1 MTLVRNRRKLKLG
14 RVISDKMDKT
24 VIVAV
29 ERRVHHRLYRKSL
42 RKITK
47 FKAHDIENT
56 FRVGDLV
63 RIIETRPLSRT
74 KQWRV
79 VELVD
84 RKETTTV
91 PANEV
96 LEEKVEEVLK
106 ITGNADGETLEASE
120 PDSNG
125 PEASADSETTSLEA
139 PVETESAIKDDQPTS
154 PSADQSDL
162 NAAEQPDQLNDE
174 VIEEIGVEASE
185 EVIEQMDEEN
195 DEDPRKGAD

>member
-1 MTLVRNRRKLKLG
+1 
-14 RVISDKMDKT
+14 MDKT

-47 FKAHDIENT
+47 FKAHDGENT

-84 RKETTTV
+84 RKEAPTV

-96 LEEKVEEVLK
+96 MEEKVEEVLK
-106 ITGNADGETLEASE
+106 SAVNIGGETIEASE
-120 PDSNG
+120 ADSND
-125 PEASADSETTSLEA
+125 PEASVDLGTTSQEA
-139 PVETESAIKDDQPTS
+139 PIETESAIKDDEPSS
-154 PSADQSDL
+154 P
-162 NAAEQPDQLNDE
+162 
-174 VIEEIGVEASE
+174 
-185 EVIEQMDEEN
+185 
-195 DEDPRKGAD
+195 